1 MAIEHAIKMAIH
13 GPGQSLTT
21 WILIVPST
29 ILLYVLAIAIYRAYF
44 HPLSTYPGP
53 KLAAISSLWYAR
65 SHIRGTTPNDIL
77 HLHNK
82 YGPIVRIAPEELS
95 YVNPNAWKE
104 IYGHR
109 VAGEPELPKD
119 KKYHAGFGREQS
131 LLNADREYHGELR
144 RMLAYGFSDRALRAQ
159 ESVIQEY
166 VSLLMTKLEEYSK
179 GGTVPLDMVKWYN
192 FFTFDIIA
200 YLSYGESFNCLGSS
214 TMHPWVELFFGVA
227 RYHAFYQAMGRLPRF
242 LHGLYKRWYIPK
254 DAISMQ
260 QVELE
265 LSLAKVNHRLNSHD
279 PDFPD
284 FMFKLIEA
292 HRSGMMSM
300 TQLNMNA
307 KILMAAGSET
317 TATLLSGVTYYLM
330 AYPRTLRILTNEIR
344 GKFKSASD
352 ITMISVNSCKYLS
365 ACLEEALRI
374 YPPSPA
380 THARYVP
387 EGGMIIDG
395 YHVPEN
401 TAVGIAINAI
411 CNSPLNFKD
420 PEKFIPERWTGEA
433 SGYEHDKREAAQVF
447 SLGPRNCIGRNLA
460 YLEMRLV
467 IANLVW
473 NFDLEDV
480 TPGVW
485 RDQKIY
491 MVWDKPPLMVKLK
504 SVNEKQG

>member
-1 MAIEHAIKMAIH
+1 MAFLEVASRAAASPVQVLLVSTSA
-13 GPGQSLTT
+13 GLFA
-21 WILIVPST
+21 LI
-29 ILLYVLAIAIYRAYF
+29 LYVLAIAVYRIFF

-53 KLAAISSLWYAR
+53 KLAATSDLWYVL
-65 SHIRGTTPNDIL
+65 SHLRGTTPNDIL

-82 YGPIVRIAPEELS
+82 YGPIVRIAPDELS
-95 YVNPNAWKE
+95 YVSPIAWKE

-109 VAGEPELPKD
+109 SGGQPELGKD

-131 LLNADREYHGELR
+131 LLNAEREYHGDLR
-144 RMLAYGFSDRALRAQ
+144 RMLAHGFSDRALRAQ
-159 ESVIQEY
+159 EVVIQEY
-166 VSLLMTKLEEYSK
+166 VNLLMKKFDEH
-179 GGTVPLDMVKWYN
+179 GRNGTTPLNMVQWYN

-200 YLSYGESFNCLGSS
+200 YLSYGESFNCLSS
-214 TMHPWVELFFGVA
+214 ATMHTWVELFFGVA
-227 RYHAFYQAMGRLPRF
+227 RYHAYYQAMGRLPRS

-254 DAISMQ
+254 DATATQ
-260 QVELE
+260 KLELE
-265 LSLAKVNHRLNSHD
+265 LSMRLNSSD

-292 HRSGMMSM
+292 HRSGKMSLN
-300 TQLNMNA
+300 QLNTNA

-330 AYPRTLRILTNEIR
+330 AYPQTLRKLTNEIR
-344 GKFKSASD
+344 NMFSSASD
-352 ITMISVNSCKYLS
+352 ITMVSVNRCKYLS

-387 EGGMIIDG
+387 PGGMTIDG
-395 YHVPEN
+395 HYVPED

-420 PEKFIPERWTGEA
+420 PDKFVPERWTGEFKE
-433 SGYEHDKREAAQVF
+433 YEHDRKDAAQVF
-447 SLGPRNCIGRNLA
+447 SMGPRNCIGRNLA

-467 IANLVW
+467 IANLIW
-473 NFDLEDV
+473 HFDLEDV
-480 TPGVW
+480 TPGTW

-504 SVNEKQG
+504 PVREKQA